1 MGRPP
6 QNSVSSIWSS
16 SGSICQLR
24 DTAGWSASGLAI
36 STVLSIEAV
45 WNFTGRRV
53 SGSQE
58 DEGSSGGA
66 QRCTNGKPHIVV
78 LSVTQLPL
86 SCDWGG
92 NTLSNLSAA
101 CYCRGLSITPQ
112 AAKLS
117 IGIAS
122 SEAPEN
128 FSGAYRSGGFR
139 QHHNGHHAV
148 LPAKTIYMLGISLS
162 ARTSLRLTK
171 SCFAARLLLS
181 STQGSSGVV
190 AQLLASLAPKL
201 ASTLWPASMHSD
213 ALMFRVM

>member
-1 MGRPP
+1 MSTAKAFICKSSAGLPLAPSEKAEDGGGCLLAMGRPP
-6 QNSVSSIWSS
+6 QNSLSSIWSS

-24 DTAGWSASGLAI
+24 DTAGCSVSGLAI
-36 STVLSIEAV
+36 STVLSIGAV
-45 WNFTGRRV
+45 WNLTGRRV

-58 DEGSSGGA
+58 DAGSSGGA

-101 CYCRGLSITPQ
+101 CYCRSLSITPQ

-117 IGIAS
+117 IGMAS

-148 LPAKTIYMLGISLS
+148 LPAKIIYVLVITFS
-162 ARTSLRLTK
+162 ARKNK
-171 SCFAARLLLS
+171 SPSHQVKFCGPFA
-181 STQGSSGVV
+181 SG
-190 AQLLASLAPKL
+190 
-201 ASTLWPASMHSD
+201 
-213 ALMFRVM
+213 

>member
-6 QNSVSSIWSS
+6 QNSKSSIWSS

-24 DTAGWSASGLAI
+24 DTTGWSASGLAI
-36 STVLSIEAV
+36 STVLSIGAV
-45 WNFTGRRV
+45 WNLTGRRV

-101 CYCRGLSITPQ
+101 RYCRGLSITPQ

-139 QHHNGHHAV
+139 QHHRNPQRPPCGAASQDNLRAGNYLLCPQEQVSVSPSHVLRPVCFWVARRAV
-148 LPAKTIYMLGISLS
+148 
-162 ARTSLRLTK
+162 R
-171 SCFAARLLLS
+171 
-181 STQGSSGVV
+181 GS
-190 AQLLASLAPKL
+190 
-201 ASTLWPASMHSD
+201 
-213 ALMFRVM
+213 